1 MIMLDLGLTVAH
13 HIVVFGLLAMTVT
26 ERTLLGAQKPDF
38 ARLARIDMGVG
49 VTSGL
54 VLMIGAARVVWGLRG
69 WEFYQS
75 NPWFWAKLGVFFL
88 IGAISIRPTLRFIA
102 WARAARADAA
112 FMAEGSDIG
121 LIRKTLGIQILLFA
135 PLLACAA
142 AMARWPF

>member
-1 MIMLDLGLTVAH
+1 MLDLGLAVAH
-13 HIVVFGLLAMTVT
+13 HILVFGLLAMTVM
-26 ERTLLGAQKPDF
+26 ERTLLGAQRPDF

-49 VTSGL
+49 ITSGL
-54 VLMIGAARVVWGLRG
+54 VLAVGAARVAWGLRG
-69 WEFYQS
+69 WEFYQA

-102 WARAARADAA
+102 WAKAARADGA
-112 FMAEGSDIG
+112 FMPETSQIAA
-121 LIRKTLGIQILLFA
+121 IRNTLGLQMLLFA